1 MAQTRKANT
10 SSSLLQ
16 RFMAAAAWAAVLLLW
31 VGAASVYVNPSWCSY
46 IVVLGMGFP
55 FLLAGTLLMLFLCL
69 LFAPRQAWIPL
80 VGVLACFG
88 SVRAYFPI
96 NFSKKAPDSCLSL
109 ITYNVHGWG
118 DAKNWDADT
127 NRTAA
132 YLADREADIICLQ
145 EAYCADKVM
154 QKIRTTLNRNRKMY
168 FDSVRLSENR
178 LVCFSV
184 FPIVGKEKICGT
196 GMNGAAVFKLLQAPG
211 DTLLVVNCH
220 LQTMGLSGKE
230 RSNYK
235 DMVQRNPDIDVDATS
250 RRLVSKIAKAG
261 KLRSRQ
267 AEAVADY
274 VKRNAGRPVV
284 VCGDFNDTPISYTW
298 YTIGRDLQD
307 AYRAS
312 GTGLGR
318 TFNRDAM
325 FVRID
330 HIFCSDHWEVFE
342 ARVDDSVY
350 LSDHHPVHCKLLR
363 KE

>member
-1 MAQTRKANT
+1 
-10 SSSLLQ
+10 
-16 RFMAAAAWAAVLLLW
+16 
-31 VGAASVYVNPSWCSY
+31 
-46 IVVLGMGFP
+46 
-55 FLLAGTLLMLFLCL
+55 
-69 LFAPRQAWIPL
+69 
-80 VGVLACFG
+80 
-88 SVRAYFPI
+88 
-96 NFSKKAPDSCLSL
+96 
-109 ITYNVHGWG
+109 
-118 DAKNWDADT
+118 
-127 NRTAA
+127 
-132 YLADREADIICLQ
+132 
-145 EAYCADKVM
+145 
-154 QKIRTTLNRNRKMY
+154 
-168 FDSVRLSENR
+168 
-178 LVCFSV
+178 
-184 FPIVGKEKICGT
+184 
-196 GMNGAAVFKLLQAPG
+196 MNGAAVFKLLQAPG
-211 DTLLVVNCH
+211 DALLVVNCH

-284 VCGDFNDTPISYTW
+284 VCGDFNDTPISYTC